1 MPCPRATGR
10 ESLPCGRYRRRGH
23 DPRTLR
29 GQGRIE
35 RAGPTS
41 FVAPVRLWYQ
51 FHGLGPG
58 PRQGAFRRVGERS
71 HAFGIP
77 IPGRSQRQG
86 RRGRQPHDARGLESD
101 HRTDFHPPIAAG
113 QWPGDR
119 RRLVGAPTC
128 AVRQAVRQRRCAMK
142 QAAFDYVRAE
152 SRRQVLELLAEYG
165 QEARIIAGGQSLM
178 AVLNMRLAQPK
189 LLIDI
194 NHVAEL
200 AYIELR
206 KDCLAVGAGVRQAQL
221 LARSTLMDEVPLL
234 ALAMPWIGHFQTRNR
249 GTVCG
254 SVAHADPSAE
264 LPLCLVTLGGEI
276 VLESKKGKRIV
287 KAADFFQ
294 GILTTDKRADELVVE
309 VRFPLQ
315 RETITYRFREIAM
328 RHGDFAI
335 VSLAAAIGT
344 DQIELGIGGGAHR
357 PPRRS
362 LPRGAG
368 LPYALNQTAWSLDAQ
383 DDVQASAAYRRQLIR
398 ELGHQ
403 LIEGV

>member
-1 MPCPRATGR
+1 
-10 ESLPCGRYRRRGH
+10 
-23 DPRTLR
+23 
-29 GQGRIE
+29 
-35 RAGPTS
+35 
-41 FVAPVRLWYQ
+41 
-51 FHGLGPG
+51 
-58 PRQGAFRRVGERS
+58 
-71 HAFGIP
+71 
-77 IPGRSQRQG
+77 
-86 RRGRQPHDARGLESD
+86 
-101 HRTDFHPPIAAG
+101 
-113 QWPGDR
+113 
-119 RRLVGAPTC
+119 
-128 AVRQAVRQRRCAMK
+128 MK
-142 QAAFDYVRAE
+142 PAAFDYVRADT
-152 SRRQVLELLAEYG
+152 RRQVVELLAEYG

-221 LARSTLMDEVPLL
+221 LARSSLMDEVPLL

-287 KAADFFQ
+287 KATDFFQ

-309 VRFPLQ
+309 VRFPLK
-315 RETITYRFREIAM
+315 REGITYRFREIAM

-335 VSLAAAIGT
+335 VSLAAAIGA
-344 DQIELGIGGGAHR
+344 DQVELGIGGVADR
-357 PPRRS
+357 PQRRS
-362 LPRGAG
+362 LPRGRRCQTRSIKPPGRSMHKTTCRPA
-368 LPYALNQTAWSLDAQ
+368 LPI
-383 DDVQASAAYRRQLIR
+383 AAN
-398 ELGHQ
+398 
-403 LIEGV
+403 

>member
-1 MPCPRATGR
+1 
-10 ESLPCGRYRRRGH
+10 
-23 DPRTLR
+23 
-29 GQGRIE
+29 
-35 RAGPTS
+35 
-41 FVAPVRLWYQ
+41 
-51 FHGLGPG
+51 
-58 PRQGAFRRVGERS
+58 
-71 HAFGIP
+71 
-77 IPGRSQRQG
+77 
-86 RRGRQPHDARGLESD
+86 
-101 HRTDFHPPIAAG
+101 
-113 QWPGDR
+113 
-119 RRLVGAPTC
+119 
-128 AVRQAVRQRRCAMK
+128 MK
-142 QAAFDYVRAE
+142 PAAFDYVRADT
-152 SRRQVLELLAEYG
+152 RRQVVELLAEYG

-309 VRFPLQ
+309 VRFPLK
-315 RETITYRFREIAM
+315 REGITYRFREIAM
-328 RHGDFAI
+328 RHGDFAST
-335 VSLAAAIGT
+335 VEQRSAKKRLGT
-344 DQIELGIGGGAHR
+344 GFGF
-357 PPRRS
+357 RRAGRQCRIR
-362 LPRGAG
+362 RGFFEVKNVLRDG
-368 LPYALNQTAWSLDAQ
+368 MR
-383 DDVQASAAYRRQLIR
+383 VFRRQLRDAQADRQHRARRCAMSFGDLARQVGDQLVFIPGMFR
-398 ELGHQ
+398 RGHSAQGRGRPAINDTTVEQ
-403 LIEGV
+403 LAAFLPANQIQRRMAGRAVPGAFDQIASTVPER

>member
-1 MPCPRATGR
+1 
-10 ESLPCGRYRRRGH
+10 
-23 DPRTLR
+23 
-29 GQGRIE
+29 
-35 RAGPTS
+35 
-41 FVAPVRLWYQ
+41 
-51 FHGLGPG
+51 
-58 PRQGAFRRVGERS
+58 
-71 HAFGIP
+71 
-77 IPGRSQRQG
+77 
-86 RRGRQPHDARGLESD
+86 
-101 HRTDFHPPIAAG
+101 
-113 QWPGDR
+113 
-119 RRLVGAPTC
+119 
-128 AVRQAVRQRRCAMK
+128 MK
-142 QAAFDYVRAE
+142 PAAFDYVRADT
-152 SRRQVLELLAEYG
+152 RRQVVELLAEYG

-221 LARSTLMDEVPLL
+221 LARSSLMDEVPLL

-309 VRFPLQ
+309 VRFPLK
-315 RETITYRFREIAM
+315 REGITYRFREIAM

-344 DQIELGIGGGAHR
+344 DQVELGIGGVADR
-357 PPRRS
+357 PQRRS
-362 LPRGAG
+362 LPRGAA
-368 LPYALNQTAWSLDAQ
+368 LPDALNQTAWSLDAQ

-403 LIEGV
+403 LIEGA

>member
-1 MPCPRATGR
+1 
-10 ESLPCGRYRRRGH
+10 
-23 DPRTLR
+23 
-29 GQGRIE
+29 
-35 RAGPTS
+35 
-41 FVAPVRLWYQ
+41 
-51 FHGLGPG
+51 
-58 PRQGAFRRVGERS
+58 
-71 HAFGIP
+71 
-77 IPGRSQRQG
+77 
-86 RRGRQPHDARGLESD
+86 
-101 HRTDFHPPIAAG
+101 
-113 QWPGDR
+113 
-119 RRLVGAPTC
+119 
-128 AVRQAVRQRRCAMK
+128 MK
-142 QAAFDYVRAE
+142 PAAFDYVRADT
-152 SRRQVLELLAEYG
+152 RRQVVELLAEYG

-194 NHVAEL
+194 NHVADL

-264 LPLCLVTLGGEI
+264 LPLCLMTLGGEI
-276 VLESKKGKRIV
+276 VLKSKKGQRIV

-309 VRFPLQ
+309 VRFPLK
-315 RETITYRFREIAM
+315 REGITYRFREIAM

-335 VSLAAAIGT
+335 VSLAAAIGA
-344 DQIELGIGGGAHR
+344 DQVELGIGGVADR
-357 PPRRS
+357 PQRRS
-362 LPRGAG
+362 LPRGAA
-368 LPYALNQTAWSLDAQ
+368 LPDALNQTAWSLDAQ
-383 DDVQASAAYRRQLIR
+383 DDVHASAAYRRQLIR